1 MNPEHGE
8 VVSAFVDGV
17 VVDPDRLA
25 EALTD
30 PDAVAFLVTC
40 ARLRAE
46 ICGDDRRPSLAFYS
60 RMEAILK
67 PHGIRRFLGAHAA
80 SVPWPLV
87 AGLAVAMLVAG
98 LWTGVWILDGAGVR
112 MPPVVRVV
120 APALPVPSLHFAP
133 AMSSVPAS
141 ATALAPPHPASVLRF
156 GRPGDWREAS
166 AGLEDTP

>member
-1 MNPEHGE
+1 MHPEHGE
-8 VVSAFVDGV
+8 VMSAFVDGA

-46 ICGDDRRPSLAFYS
+46 ICSDARRPSLAFYH

-67 PHGIRRFLGAHAA
+67 PHGIRRFPGTHAA
-80 SVPWPLV
+80 SVPWHLV
-87 AGLAVAMLVAG
+87 AALAASMLVAG
-98 LWTGVWILDGAGVR
+98 VGVGFWGLGGAGLSV
-112 MPPVVRVV
+112 PPVVQVV
-120 APALPVPSLHFAP
+120 APALPVPSLPRSP
-133 AMSSVPAS
+133 AVSSVPVS
-141 ATALAPPHPASVLRF
+141 APTAGPPRPTSILRF
-156 GRPGDWREAS
+156 GRPGEWREAS